1 MKIREIQS
9 LFVLL
14 VFIVIAGC
22 ATEAKYKAKLN
33 TFLGV
38 SMIDLV
44 RQWGPPQQT
53 YELEGHKFLI
63 YQQKETAYVP
73 GSPPSYTTQ
82 FIGNTAYTTS
92 YGGSPGMFVNLS
104 CTTTFEIAES
114 KIVNW
119 SVKGNDC
126 VSR

>member
-1 MKIREIQS
+1 MKIRAIHS
-9 LFVLL
+9 IFILL
-14 VFIVIAGC
+14 VFIFIAGC
-22 ATEAKYKAKLN
+22 ATEAKYKTKLN
-33 TFLGV
+33 TFLGM
-38 SMIDLV
+38 SPLDLV

-53 YELEGHKFLI
+53 YEVEGHQFLV
-63 YQQKETAYVP
+63 YQQKETTYMQ

-104 CTTTFEIAES
+104 CTTTFEIDDS

-119 SVKGNDC
+119 SFKGNDC
-126 VSR
+126 VSY